1 MQPMRRMPRRRMMMV
16 AKAKAPPQR
25 QPHIQQARRTPR
37 RRVLVAQRTAP
48 SQAQPPM
55 QRARRTPRRRA
66 MIAATRMP
74 PPQAQPPMQHER
86 RTPKTHPCLSRP
98 RPRRRE
104 EAAAR
109 RAKGPASRVAMWQA
123 PWPLRIRLHRVRTTS
138 ARRCRRQLH
147 LLWMGLRNTASWAL
161 RPAPPPP
168 RVHRHRSLTD
178 RLCQPQL
185 VYRLLRQ
192 RLTHLVCMSIQIL
205 ALLNLA
211 LQVFGPR
218 TRPRRM
224 TPIRS
229 PPRLPV
235 RLRMRALWASL
246 GLMWWRHRPWP

>member
-16 AKAKAPPQR
+16 AKAMAPPQR
-25 QPHIQQARRTPR
+25 QPHIQQ
-37 RRVLVAQRTAP
+37 
-48 SQAQPPM
+48 
-55 QRARRTPRRRA
+55 ARRTPRRRA

-74 PPQAQPPMQHER
+74 PPQAQSPMQHER
-86 RTPKTHPCLSRP
+86 RTPKTHQCLSRP

-104 EAAAR
+104 EA
-109 RAKGPASRVAMWQA
+109 A

-138 ARRCRRQLH
+138 ARHCRRQFH
-147 LLWMGLRNTASWAL
+147 LRWMGLRNTASWAL
-161 RPAPPPP
+161 RPAPAPL